1 MHLKALISLPL
12 ALIASACISSVE
24 LVQRPIVFEPVIG
37 SEVRSSSDIDMS
49 VPFPEDKSFG
59 VWALDS
65 RSGGKYIDDQ
75 QIRCSGG
82 IWGDESLPFW
92 PTSSSLTFY
101 AYAPYD
107 LAMRLEG
114 GNLVLEGFDVREDGA
129 EVLFAK
135 TSSPLTSS
143 EGEVKLPFI
152 HALAKLDVRVAN
164 GFGADVDVRIDR
176 ILLRGVAMRGDFHSI
191 RYPYWKADESSA
203 VDITIF
209 DSERDGQFLAGP
221 TMQFIGDVHTIIPQ
235 GLTPSIE
242 LTYAFRVDEG
252 EWIDGQT
259 DTAELRDVFWEPGR
273 YYTYS
278 LRINEMKLSC
288 TTGIGHWN
296 ERK

>member
-1 MHLKALISLPL
+1 MLKKTIIPFLLTFVL
-12 ALIASACISSVE
+12 ASCISSVE

-37 SEVRSSSDIDMS
+37 SEVRSSSETDMS

-75 QIRCSGG
+75 QIRCFDG

-152 HALAKLDVRVAN
+152 QGLAKLDVRVAN

-191 RYPYWKADESSA
+191 R
-203 VDITIF
+203 
-209 DSERDGQFLAGP
+209 
-221 TMQFIGDVHTIIPQ
+221 
-235 GLTPSIE
+235 
-242 LTYAFRVDEG
+242 
-252 EWIDGQT
+252 
-259 DTAELRDVFWEPGR
+259 
-273 YYTYS
+273 
-278 LRINEMKLSC
+278 
-288 TTGIGHWN
+288 
-296 ERK
+296 